1 MDGDLIVHRCR
12 YRHHRDFQSE
22 FLMRHLLA
30 LICLTCLVFSVPAHA
45 AQVLIAYSAA
55 YDEIRP
61 SPRPIRI
68 NANFDVA
75 LGEGGAVSENINRS
89 SQRASDNFKKGM
101 KLGSG
106 WSVLGPNRLQ
116 RIIDQPQSRLMLV
129 VTTSGSS
136 CDVDVSWTL
145 KPGFSEFKFKK
156 ISDGTWGFYTQP
168 QIVSKTCTIK

>member
-1 MDGDLIVHRCR
+1 MR
-12 YRHHRDFQSE
+12 YLRT
-22 FLMRHLLA
+22 
-30 LICLTCLVFSVPAHA
+30 LICLTCFVFTLPAYA
-45 AQVLIAYSAA
+45 AQVSISYSAA

-68 NANFDVA
+68 NANFEVA
-75 LGEGGAVSENINRS
+75 LGEGGAVSESINRS
-89 SQRASDNFKKGM
+89 GQRASDSFKSGM

-106 WSVLGPNRLQ
+106 WRVLGPNRLQ
-116 RIIDQPQSRLMLV
+116 RVIDQPQSRLTLI

-156 ISDGTWGFYTQP
+156 IADNTWGFYTQP
-168 QIVSKTCTIK
+168 QIVQKTCTIK